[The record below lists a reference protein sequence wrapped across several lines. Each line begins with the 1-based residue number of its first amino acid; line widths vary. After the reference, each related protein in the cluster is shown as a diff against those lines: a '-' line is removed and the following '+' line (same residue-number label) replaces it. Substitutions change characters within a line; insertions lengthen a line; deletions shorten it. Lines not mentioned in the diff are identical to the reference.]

1 MFPQDTSIQCQGSIY
16 MHNAM
21 FSCSAITP
29 IFLGSGLHQ
38 KAVPLVWSQGLQPQ
52 RDGASCLGFLITQQR
67 QCWQRL
73 LGFPSLNMTFSS
85 ACLLQTLL
93 KDNTVCGCL
102 SVCRQNVPP
111 VLPSLHL
118 NTTAVRWSP
127 HKDEMYSN
135 GQERTSDCCILS
147 SGSHLF
153 AWILSCE
160 IELWGELRARG

>member
-1 MFPQDTSIQCQGSIY
+1 MFLQDTSIQCQGSIY

-52 RDGASCLGFLITQQR
+52 RDGASCLGFLIMQQR

-73 LGFPSLNMTFSS
+73 LGFPSLNVTFSS

-102 SVCRQNVPP
+102 SACSRMCLQCC
-111 VLPSLHL
+111 LPSIWTPLL
-118 NTTAVRWSP
+118 SGKAPTRMKCTEMTKKELLTVAFYRLWAIYLPEFCLVR
-127 HKDEMYSN
+127 
-135 GQERTSDCCILS
+135 
-147 SGSHLF
+147 
-153 AWILSCE
+153 
-160 IELWGELRARG
+160 